1 MTFPKILW
9 GIFWCVFCKHLLN
22 TVAMVPHFPKALSNF
37 SEFLYSALRMSC
49 KQHFLNYFGKN
60 KGYHGFLQFLSFK
73 FIFLDKAMNSGK
85 KCENS

>member
-1 MTFPKILW
+1 MAFPNILW

-22 TVAMVPHFPKALSNF
+22 TVAMVTTFSNF
-37 SEFLYSALRMSC
+37 LEFLYSALRMPC
-49 KQHFLNYFGKN
+49 KQYFINYFGQN
-60 KGYHGFLQFLSFK
+60 KEYHGLLQLFSVK